1 MRRTFNFLFSPP
13 ALKSSPSPSLVPP
26 FVASSQS
33 KLIFFPSVSDRFSRS
48 KFTQTSN
55 TTSPVEVDDT
65 SKVELKEQIENFL
78 QSEEG
83 NEEAISSIF
92 ETILKRKLSGKHEES
107 DNELMDELRE
117 KPVTDF
123 MEDPREFGDQS
134 DEDVDSF
141 SDEEEDN

>member
-1 MRRTFNFLFSPP
+1 M
-13 ALKSSPSPSLVPP
+13 
-26 FVASSQS
+26 
-33 KLIFFPSVSDRFSRS
+33 VS
-48 KFTQTSN
+48 
-55 TTSPVEVDDT
+55 
-65 SKVELKEQIENFL
+65 ELKEQIENFL